1 MKYNSLIIDDEYAAR
16 LMVKDLAAEY
26 PDLLEICGEATH
38 GHEAVCLIEKLHPQ
52 LLFLDIQMP
61 DLNGFEVLKS
71 ISYQPYVIFTTAYE
85 QYALDAFEANSVD
98 YLVKPIEKERFTR
111 SMEKLQRFGQHPQE
125 TDYKRLEK
133 WFESL
138 KPRKTS
144 TAIPIHQKDK
154 IILVRFSEIIY
165 CEAADGY
172 VSLMTEKGKE
182 YVCDLTLQQ
191 LEERLPENFLRVQ
204 KSYIVNKEQI
214 HEIHK
219 YFNNR
224 LILVM
229 MDQKQ
234 TRITTGTTY
243 INHIREA
250 LEL

>member
-1 MKYNSLIIDDEYAAR
+1 MKYKSLVIDDEYAAR
-16 LMVKDLAAEY
+16 IMVKDLAKTY
-26 PDLLEICGEATH
+26 PDLLEISGEATN
-38 GHEAVCLIEKLHPQ
+38 GHEAICLIGQLHPQ

-71 ISYQPYVIFTTAYE
+71 LSYQPYVIFTTAYE

-98 YLVKPIEKERFTR
+98 YLVKPIEKDRFAR
-111 SMEKLQRFGQHPQE
+111 SMEKLRHFSQYPQT
-125 TDYKRLEK
+125 TDYNHLEK
-133 WFESL
+133 LFESL

-144 TAIPIHQKDK
+144 TAIPIRQKDK
-154 IILVRFSEIIY
+154 IILVRFFEIVY

-172 VSLMTEKGKE
+172 VSLITEKGKE
-182 YVCDLTLQQ
+182 FVCDLTLQQ
-191 LEERLPENFLRVQ
+191 LEERLPDNFLRVQ
-204 KSYIVNKEQI
+204 KSYIVNKDHI
-214 HEIHK
+214 NEIHK

-229 MDQKQ
+229 MDKQQ

-243 INHIREA
+243 INTIREA